1 MGNALVKLLGTATGD
16 VKIKNNTTADVAA
29 KVIVGR
35 EVGLGTRI
43 GACPINTFCNIF
55 IEKHCQN

>member
-16 VKIKNNTTADVAA
+16 VKVKNNTTADVAV

-35 EVGLGTRI
+35 E
-43 GACPINTFCNIF
+43 AA
-55 IEKHCQN
+55 